1 MPDCPCHAGILLCWK
16 ASSHRHHVRLALALA
31 MDILA
36 PTLSLILTMAA
47 VSTCAA
53 KAFLIVKRTGV
64 HVTV

>member
-1 MPDCPCHAGILLCWK
+1 MLEGILAQ
-16 ASSHRHHVRLALALA
+16 ASRPPGIGSGHGQSCA
-31 MDILA
+31 D
-36 PTLSLILTMAA
+36 LSLILTMAA